1 MWPLDGDIQWVLIL
15 HRLSSCRQL
24 YKDRLNIPIK
34 AMLGYQ
40 SHDDTSSKSGST
52 TKNMYSV
59 WTRLLP
65 LTRCRFKQLPKC
77 IFTITWV
84 FNYCRVVSFSFL
96 KDVLIILSPVWAPPL
111 AKHEKIR
118 QNRKISGS
126 RFCIWAKMREVFA
139 FILGLC
145 DWCQQQPSS
154 LEEKAFFLSFAVLT
168 WLMSQTCTRPLFSLV
183 FWFSFFS
190 LWYRLVLA
198 NNNVSHLIGQDGWQL
213 PQNKILM

>member
-1 MWPLDGDIQWVLIL
+1 MRPLDGDISWALIL
-15 HRLSSCRQL
+15 YRVSSCRQL

-59 WTRLLP
+59 WIPLFP

-77 IFTITWV
+77 IFTITSV
-84 FNYCRVVSFSFL
+84 VNYCSVFSFWFF
-96 KDVLIILSPVWAPPL
+96 KDLLIILSPVWASPPTR
-111 AKHEKIR
+111 KYIEKTGR
-118 QNRKISGS
+118 LRS

-139 FILGLC
+139 IRPGLC

-154 LEEKAFFLSFAVLT
+154 LDEQA
-168 WLMSQTCTRPLFSLV
+168 
-183 FWFSFFS
+183 FFS
-190 LWYRLVLA
+190 LSLQYWCGWRYTNAHVHCLAFFFLTLTSFA
-198 NNNVSHLIGQDGWQL
+198 NNTMFLT
-213 PQNKILM
+213 